1 MNPST
6 IDLFL
11 TNRPK
16 CFQNTIGI
24 SSGISDF
31 HKLVA
36 TSFKMACPKNKPI
49 EKVYRDM
56 KKFDRDAFR
65 DDLWSKI
72 GKLDEDYESFEDTF
86 LSTLNKYAPLKKK
99 ILRAN
104 HKPYVTKEMRK
115 AIMKRSELVTK
126 YRKNPTDE
134 NLKAW
139 KKQKNYCSKLYKRER
154 KKLL

>member
-1 MNPST
+1 MYRAKYDNIILVGDFNTSESEQVLSEFLYEQDMSSLVSFPTCFKSILNPST

-72 GKLDEDYESFEDTF
+72 VKLDEDYESKTHFCQ
-86 LSTLNKYAPLKKK
+86 
-99 ILRAN
+99 
-104 HKPYVTKEMRK
+104 H
-115 AIMKRSELVTK
+115 
-126 YRKNPTDE
+126 
-134 NLKAW
+134 
-139 KKQKNYCSKLYKRER
+139 
-154 KKLL
+154 